1 MESILE
7 SLECPITLNII
18 EDPVQLPC
26 CGKSVSRIPLKDAL
40 TRNKICPLCRQDL
53 TNFDIDRAPTN
64 RTLSDVVESFKNS
77 ESNKDIKERLKL
89 SPKRDK
95 APQEGYDPRG
105 KDPPQISSSNQGY
118 PPQQNQYPPQNN
130 QYPPQSN
137 NYPPQYNN
145 YPPQNNNYPPQNNN
159 YPPQGQYPPQNN
171 NYPPQNYKYPPQ
183 GLTVIV
189 TFSYASCIY
198 SLTSANLRV
207 FIMQKYGFSLIHDRF
222 FPIFYIF
229 ALIF

>member
-118 PPQQNQYPPQNN
+118 PPQQNQYPPQN
-130 QYPPQSN
+130 
-137 NYPPQYNN
+137 
-145 YPPQNNNYPPQNNN
+145 
-159 YPPQGQYPPQNN
+159 
-171 NYPPQNYKYPPQ
+171 YKYPPQ
-183 GLTVIV
+183 EQYPPHNNNYLIIL
-189 TFSYASCIY
+189 YKC
-198 SLTSANLRV
+198 LRLPYL
-207 FIMQKYGFSLIHDRF
+207 FW
-222 FPIFYIF
+222 
-229 ALIF
+229 